1 MIKIIK
7 KIINFFI
14 SKTDWRIKKIYRN
27 KSYTNTKPR
36 IELLTAMSKAK
47 GIIHMGAHRGTEA
60 AIYNWLNKKTIW
72 FEANP
77 KIINDLRDNV
87 LQFTNQKVI
96 HSVLSDK
103 DDEIIDFNISSND
116 GASSSLFLFGE
127 ANNIHQGIKMTHSI
141 KLKTSTID
149 SIVNKNNI
157 NIIDYDF
164 WVIDLQGAELKAL
177 KGAQNS
183 LESCRYIHVEISKG
197 DVYKNGVKWHELNE
211 FLQRKGFESSWI
223 PEEMHTEVLY
233 VKNKT

>member
-116 GASSSLFLFGE
+116 GASSSLFLFVV
-127 ANNIHQGIKMTHSI
+127 SI
-141 KLKTSTID
+141 SRKSP
-149 SIVNKNNI
+149 
-157 NIIDYDF
+157 
-164 WVIDLQGAELKAL
+164 DLQKDTGMYQRQVHPKPQAM
-177 KGAQNS
+177 
-183 LESCRYIHVEISKG
+183 IHG
-197 DVYKNGVKWHELNE
+197 RTHY
-211 FLQRKGFESSWI
+211 
-223 PEEMHTEVLY
+223 
-233 VKNKT
+233 